1 MHPALNHISK
11 LPCSSCQGQTLLHLQ
26 GSIDQVDGMIRFD
39 AHSEEL
45 LHWDD
50 QIQSI
55 CNQLNNILEGTVA
68 RNIQAH

>member
-1 MHPALNHISK
+1 MLHAAL
-11 LPCSSCQGQTLLHLQ
+11 SSRHTLNQSWLQ
-26 GSIDQVDGMIRFD
+26 GSIDQVEGIIRFD

-55 CNQLNNILEGTVA
+55 CNQLNGILDSCASRGIPV
-68 RNIQAH
+68 Q